1 MIQTIE
7 NIVQCNN
14 FSSKSSLFPYS
25 AEISHLCLVI
35 GTTN

>member
-14 FSSKSSLFPYS
+14 FIIKSSLFPYS
-25 AEISHLCLVI
+25 AKISHLRLIIC
-35 GTTN
+35 TTN

>member
-14 FSSKSSLFPYS
+14 FSRKSSLFPYS
-25 AEISHLCLVI
+25 AEISHLGGII